1 MVKKIPRRSKHP
13 AKPARTAP
21 QAEEHPDAEKKAPSR
36 PPPESAAQKQQLF
49 SIVGVGAS
57 AGGLEAFTAFLKHV
71 PSDSGMA
78 FVLIQHLDP
87 IQPSQLTDLL
97 AKATR
102 MPVLEVNADTPVE
115 PNHVYVIAP
124 GVSLSMSDGHLRA
137 EERASGRHLPIDYFL
152 QSLASDNTSKAI
164 GIILS
169 GTASDGTLGLKAVK
183 AEGGI
188 TFAQEPSSAKFDGM
202 PRSAIAAGVVDF
214 VLSPEEIA
222 KRLVRLAQHPYVAA
236 KAEDDGQAALQTDSA
251 LNRIF
256 HLLRSVTGNDFTHY
270 KYTTIRRRI
279 HRRMVLHGSEKP
291 DDYIAYLQKN
301 PAEARALADDLLI
314 CVTSF
319 FREPEALEALAAR
332 VFPEIL
338 KGRSPENAIRV
349 WVAGCATGEEAYSV
363 AICLTEF
370 LERSGANVPFK
381 IFASDISER
390 AVEKARAGI
399 YGMPA
404 LADVSPGRLKRFFV
418 KANGG
423 FQIAKSIRESCI
435 FARQNIAKDPP
446 FHNLDLITCCN
457 VLIYFGPVLQRKALA
472 TFHYA
477 LKPGG
482 FLMLGPSESVG
493 PLSHAFSPLDK
504 KLRLYSKQ
512 PVSGPLNRQI
522 LAIQPEAGDSGAAA
536 AGGQSGVA
544 LDVQKTAERMLL
556 AQYAPAGVIVDDALN
571 VVHVRG
577 DTGAYLQVAAGEPTY
592 SVLKMAREGLA
603 VALRTALL
611 KAREKK
617 AAVSQQVAVRQN
629 GQLRDVHLKVVP
641 INGTGGGTGRAD
653 ALHFMVLFDG
663 AQPASPP
670 VPAQEEAEGPKAA
683 ANGPVGA
690 KTADLRGGRE
700 NARLKQELGATK
712 EYLQAIIEEQEAS
725 SEELKSSNEE
735 AQASN
740 EELETAKEELQ
751 SANEELNTVNDELKT
766 RNAALTEV
774 NNDLT
779 NVLTG
784 INVPLVMVGRDL
796 KIRRFTPSMEPMLN
810 LIDSDIGRPIS
821 DLKPNIGVPDLPE
834 LLRGVVSGGSPA
846 VREIEDPKGRWYS
859 LQASPYRVPDN
870 KVDGALLVLLDI
882 DAIKR
887 SRDFAEAI
895 VETVRQ
901 PLVVLTRDLRIQTVN
916 QAFYDAFKVLKEET
930 ENRLI
935 YDLGNGQWNI
945 PQLRQAL
952 ENVLPK
958 AGEFRDFEVTH
969 EFQSIGRKTM
979 LLSAREIEQPLPYG
993 RTILLAIEDIT
1004 ERRQAQEAQQQRL
1017 AWIVESSDDA
1027 IISKDMNGI
1036 IQTWNRGAERIF
1048 GYTAGEAVGRN
1059 ISMLTPPGRDD
1070 DFPNIRERI
1079 SRGES
1084 IDRYQ
1089 ARQRAKDGRILFVSL
1104 TVSPLRD
1111 AAGSIIGASKIAR
1124 DITEEKLAEGR
1135 IRQLNEDLKHFAYAA
1150 SHDLQEPLR
1159 MVTSYTQLLAR
1170 EYKDKLGTD
1179 ADQFIAY
1186 AVEGAQRMED
1196 LLKGMREY
1204 WQASERGEEHHAA
1217 ADCNEILKKAL
1228 LNLQKTITDS
1238 GAVVTHKPLP
1248 TIRADE
1254 VALVQ
1259 LFQNLIGN
1267 AIKYRSK
1274 KPPRVDISAG
1284 KNGKE
1289 EWVFSV
1295 KDNGIGIAPQYAE
1308 KVFSMFNRLN
1318 GRKYPGSGIGLAIC
1332 RKVVERLGGRIWVES
1347 EKGRGADFKFTI
1359 PPMD

>member
-1 MVKKIPRRSKHP
+1 MANGIP
-13 AKPARTAP
+13 
-21 QAEEHPDAEKKAPSR
+21 
-36 PPPESAAQKQQLF
+36 
-49 SIVGVGAS
+49 G
-57 AGGLEAFTAFLKHV
+57 
-71 PSDSGMA
+71 
-78 FVLIQHLDP
+78 
-87 IQPSQLTDLL
+87 
-97 AKATR
+97 
-102 MPVLEVNADTPVE
+102 
-115 PNHVYVIAP
+115 
-124 GVSLSMSDGHLRA
+124 
-137 EERASGRHLPIDYFL
+137 
-152 QSLASDNTSKAI
+152 
-164 GIILS
+164 
-169 GTASDGTLGLKAVK
+169 
-183 AEGGI
+183 
-188 TFAQEPSSAKFDGM
+188 
-202 PRSAIAAGVVDF
+202 
-214 VLSPEEIA
+214 
-222 KRLVRLAQHPYVAA
+222 
-236 KAEDDGQAALQTDSA
+236 
-251 LNRIF
+251 
-256 HLLRSVTGNDFTHY
+256 
-270 KYTTIRRRI
+270 TTIRRRI
-279 HRRMVLHGSEKP
+279 HRRMVLHGSDKP
-291 DDYIAYLQKN
+291 ENYIAYLQEN

-319 FREPEALEALAAR
+319 FREPEALEALAAK

-338 KGRSPENAIRV
+338 KGRSPENPIRI

-370 LERSGANVPFK
+370 LERSGANVPFQ
-381 IFASDISER
+381 IFATDISER
-390 AVEKARAGI
+390 AVEKAPAGI

-404 LADVSPGRLKRFFV
+404 LAEVSPARLKRFFV

-423 FQIAKSIRESCI
+423 FRIARSIRESCTI
-435 FARQNIAKDPP
+435 ARQNIVKDPP

-512 PVSGPLNRQI
+512 PGADPLNLHV
-522 LAIQPEAGDSGAAA
+522 LAGELTEARDSVAAA
-536 AGGQSGVA
+536 AGGQTRVA

-577 DTGAYLQVAAGEPTY
+577 DTGAYLQVASGEPTY
-592 SVLKMAREGLA
+592 SLLKMAREDLV

-611 KAREKK
+611 KARQRK
-617 AAVSQQVAVRQN
+617 AAVSQQVEVTEN
-629 GQLRDVHLKVVP
+629 GQMREVHLKVVP

-653 ALHFMVLFDG
+653 ALHFLVLFEG
-663 AQPASPP
+663 AQPAAPP
-670 VPAQEEAEGPKAA
+670 VPVQDEAKRPKAA
-683 ANGPVGA
+683 ANEPAGA
-690 KTADLRGGRE
+690 KTAGPRGARE
-700 NARLKQELGATK
+700 NARLKQELGATR

-725 SEELKSSNEE
+725 TEELKSANEE

-766 RNAALTEV
+766 RNVALTEV

-796 KIRRFTPSMEPMLN
+796 NIRRFTPSMEPMLN
-810 LIDSDIGRPIS
+810 LIDSDIGRSIS
-821 DLKPNIGVPDLPE
+821 DLKPNIDVPDLPE
-834 LLRGVVSGGSPA
+834 LLRGVVHGGSPA
-846 VREIEDPKGRWYS
+846 RREIEDPQGRWYS
-859 LQASPYRVPDN
+859 LQVLPYRAPDD

-882 DAIKR
+882 DAIRR

-895 VETVRQ
+895 VETV
-901 PLVVLTRDLRIQTVN
+901 PLPLLVLTGDLRIQSAN
-916 QAFYDAFKVLKEET
+916 LAFYQAFKVRKEES

-945 PQLRQAL
+945 PKLRQAL

-958 AGEFRDFEVTH
+958 AGGFQDFEVTH
-969 EFQSIGRKTM
+969 EFESIGRRTM

-993 RTILLAIEDIT
+993 RTILLAIEDVT
-1004 ERRQAQEAQQQRL
+1004 EREQAQEAQQRL
-1017 AWIVESSDDA
+1017 ASIVESSNDA
-1027 IISKDMNGI
+1027 IISKDLKGV
-1036 IQTWNRGAERIF
+1036 IQSWNRGAERMF
-1048 GYTAGEAVGRN
+1048 GYTAGEAVGQH
-1059 ISMLTPPGRDD
+1059 ISLLAPPGRKDE
-1070 DFPNIRERI
+1070 FPDILARI
-1079 SRGES
+1079 SRGELV
-1084 IDRYQ
+1084 DHYHTR
-1089 ARQRAKDGRILFVSL
+1089 RRAKDGRILDVSL

-1111 AAGSIIGASKIAR
+1111 AAGGIIGASKIAR
-1124 DITEEKLAEGR
+1124 DITEEKRDEER
-1135 IRQLNEDLKHFAYAA
+1135 MRQLNDDLKHFAYAA

-1159 MVTSYTQLLAR
+1159 MVTSYTQLLAK
-1170 EYKDKLGTD
+1170 EYKGQLGKD
-1179 ADQFIAY
+1179 ADQFIGY

-1204 WQASERGEEHHAA
+1204 WQTSERAEEHHAA
-1217 ADCNEILKKAL
+1217 VDCNEVLKKAL
-1228 LNLQKTITDS
+1228 LNLQKTITDD
-1238 GAVVTHKPLP
+1238 GAVVTHKRLP
-1248 TIRADE
+1248 TIRAEE
-1254 VALVQ
+1254 VALIQ

-1274 KPPRVDISAG
+1274 KPPQVEISAV
-1284 KNGKE
+1284 KNGNE

-1295 KDNGIGIAPQYAE
+1295 KDNGIGIDPQYAE
-1308 KVFSMFNRLN
+1308 KIFGMFNRLN

-1359 PPMD
+1359 PRKD

>member
-1 MVKKIPRRSKHP
+1 M
-13 AKPARTAP
+13 
-21 QAEEHPDAEKKAPSR
+21 
-36 PPPESAAQKQQLF
+36 
-49 SIVGVGAS
+49 
-57 AGGLEAFTAFLKHV
+57 
-71 PSDSGMA
+71 
-78 FVLIQHLDP
+78 
-87 IQPSQLTDLL
+87 
-97 AKATR
+97 
-102 MPVLEVNADTPVE
+102 
-115 PNHVYVIAP
+115 
-124 GVSLSMSDGHLRA
+124 
-137 EERASGRHLPIDYFL
+137 
-152 QSLASDNTSKAI
+152 
-164 GIILS
+164 
-169 GTASDGTLGLKAVK
+169 
-183 AEGGI
+183 
-188 TFAQEPSSAKFDGM
+188 
-202 PRSAIAAGVVDF
+202 
-214 VLSPEEIA
+214 
-222 KRLVRLAQHPYVAA
+222 
-236 KAEDDGQAALQTDSA
+236 
-251 LNRIF
+251 
-256 HLLRSVTGNDFTHY
+256 
-270 KYTTIRRRI
+270 
-279 HRRMVLHGSEKP
+279 
-291 DDYIAYLQKN
+291 
-301 PAEARALADDLLI
+301 ADDLLI

-319 FREPEALEALAAR
+319 FREPEALEALAAK

-338 KGRSPENAIRV
+338 KDRSPENAIRV
-349 WVAGCATGEEAYSV
+349 WVPGCATGEEAYSV

-370 LERSGANVPFK
+370 LERSGATVPFQ

-404 LADVSPGRLKRFFV
+404 LAEVSPARLKRFFV
-418 KANGG
+418 KTNGG
-423 FQIAKSIRESCI
+423 YQIAKSIRESCI
-435 FARQNIAKDPP
+435 FAKQNIAKDPP

-512 PVSGPLNRQI
+512 PGADPLNLHV
-522 LAIQPEAGDSGAAA
+522 LAGEPTEARDSVASA
-536 AGGQSGVA
+536 AGGQTRVA

-577 DTGAYLQVAAGEPTY
+577 DTGAYLQVASGEPTY
-592 SVLKMAREGLA
+592 SLLKMAREGLV

-611 KAREKK
+611 KARQKK

-629 GQLRDVHLKVVP
+629 GHLRDVHLKVVP

-653 ALHFMVLFDG
+653 ALHFLVLFEG
-663 AQPASPP
+663 AEPAAPP
-670 VPAQEEAEGPKAA
+670 APHRMRRNAPRPPRKDRLGRKPAGPR
-683 ANGPVGA
+683 GA
-690 KTADLRGGRE
+690 RE
-700 NARLKQELGATK
+700 NARLKQELGATR

-725 SEELKSSNEE
+725 SEELKSANEE

-766 RNAALTEV
+766 RNVALTEV

-796 KIRRFTPSMEPMLN
+796 NIRRFTPSMEPMLN
-810 LIDSDIGRPIS
+810 LIDSDIGRSIS
-821 DLKPNIGVPDLPE
+821 DLKPNINLPDLPE
-834 LLRGVVSGGSPA
+834 LLRSVVSGGSPA
-846 VREIEDPKGRWYS
+846 AREIEGPKGRWYS
-859 LQASPYRVPDN
+859 LQVLPYRAPDK
-870 KVDGALLVLLDI
+870 KVDGALLMLLDI
-882 DAIKR
+882 DAIRR

-895 VETVRQ
+895 VQTVPQ
-901 PLVVLTRDLRIQTVN
+901 PLLVLTRDLRIQSAN
-916 QAFYDAFKVLKEET
+916 LAFYEAFKVRKEET

-935 YDLGNGQWNI
+935 YDLGNSQWNI
-945 PQLRQAL
+945 PKLRQAL

-958 AGEFRDFEVTH
+958 VGGFQDFEVTH
-969 EFQSIGRKTM
+969 EFESIGRRIM

-993 RTILLAIEDIT
+993 RTILLAIEDVT
-1004 ERRQAQEAQQQRL
+1004 ERRRAQEAQEQRL
-1017 AWIVESSDDA
+1017 ASIVESSDDA

-1048 GYTAGEAVGRN
+1048 GYTAGEAVGRH
-1059 ISMLTPPGRDD
+1059 ISLLTAPGDKD
-1070 DFPNIRERI
+1070 EIPDILERV
-1079 SRGES
+1079 SRGERV
-1084 IDRYQ
+1084 DHYQ
-1089 ARQRAKDGRILFVSL
+1089 TSQRAKDGRILSVSL

-1111 AAGSIIGASKIAR
+1111 AAGAIIGASKIAR
-1124 DITEEKLAEGR
+1124 DITEEKRAEKRMG
-1135 IRQLNEDLKHFAYAA
+1135 QLNDDLKHFAYAA

-1170 EYKDKLGTD
+1170 EYKSKLGKD

-1204 WQASERGEEHHAA
+1204 WQASERAEEHHAA
-1217 ADCNEILKKAL
+1217 VDCNEVLEKTL

-1248 TIRADE
+1248 TIRAEE

-1274 KPPRVDISAG
+1274 KPPQVDISAA

-1295 KDNGIGIAPQYAE
+1295 KDNGIGIDPQHAE
-1308 KVFSMFNRLN
+1308 KIFGMFSRLN

-1347 EKGRGADFKFTI
+1347 EKGRGADFKFTL
-1359 PPMD
+1359 PLKD